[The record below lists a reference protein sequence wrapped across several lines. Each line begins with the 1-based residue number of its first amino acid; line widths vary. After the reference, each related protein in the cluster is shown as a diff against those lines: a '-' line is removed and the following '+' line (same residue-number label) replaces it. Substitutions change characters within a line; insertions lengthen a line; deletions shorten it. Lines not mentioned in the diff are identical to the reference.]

1 MINPK
6 RRVWFATRTTVDR
19 MIFKKQMELFSAF
32 MVCPARSGVWTY
44 WEFQNMNLLE
54 RIDKDRQIHI
64 VPTVLCDFRLNTS
77 WIQQQQIPA
86 PGFNQGRSI
95 ALCGY
100 IGSESRR
107 YVCHYVTISSVRLRL
122 SEQVHR
128 TIPLLLTRNMAMAKS
143 SLNGEAEIILN
154 EQNF

>member
-1 MINPK
+1 MK
-6 RRVWFATRTTVDR
+6 
-19 MIFKKQMELFSAF
+19 
-32 MVCPARSGVWTY
+32 
-44 WEFQNMNLLE
+44 LLE

-100 IGSESRR
+100 IGYESRI